1 MLKETKTFQQDC
13 LHANLHQTVAKY
25 FATKAKHADKVV
37 CSDSHVLN
45 TVVANPTLPE
55 ASEGQT
61 DIENKEVGANSEHK
75 QPVTADKVTTFND
88 ILCPA
93 QIITQL
99 LQCPAQLKVN
109 QLSIL
114 QKTDLVLNRII
125 ENIDKFPSFYV
136 VKDILYRQTSCQLGN
151 IGCRHYTS

>member
-13 LHANLHQTVAKY
+13 LHVNLHQTVAQY
-25 FATKAKHADKVV
+25 FATKAKHIDKVI
-37 CSDSHVLN
+37 CSGSHVLN

-61 DIENKEVGANSEHK
+61 DLNKEVGTDSEHK
-75 QPVTADKVTTFND
+75 QPVTADKVTAFND

-99 LQCPAQLKVN
+99 PQCPAQLKVN
-109 QLSIL
+109 RLSIL
-114 QKTDLVLNRII
+114 QKTDLMLNRII
-125 ENIDKFPSFYV
+125 EIIDKLTTIF
-136 VKDILYRQTSCQLGN
+136 
-151 IGCRHYTS
+151 

>member
-45 TVVANPTLPE
+45 TVVGNPTLPE

-61 DIENKEVGANSEHK
+61 DLNKEVGTDSEHK

-93 QIITQL
+93 QVITQL
-99 LQCPAQLKVN
+99 SQCLAQLKVN
-109 QLSIL
+109 RLSIL
-114 QKTDLVLNRII
+114 QKTDLMLNRII
-125 ENIDKFPSFYV
+125 EIIHKLTTIF
-136 VKDILYRQTSCQLGN
+136 
-151 IGCRHYTS
+151 

>member
-13 LHANLHQTVAKY
+13 LHANLHQTVTKY

-61 DIENKEVGANSEHK
+61 DLNKEVGTDSEHK
-75 QPVTADKVTTFND
+75 QPVTADKVTAFND

-99 LQCPAQLKVN
+99 LQCPTQLKIN
-109 QLSIL
+109 QLSNL
-114 QKTDLVLNRII
+114 QKTDLVLNKNI